1 MDTTTQTTL
10 STAEAMLPQILMAAG
25 AVSGNP
31 AVASA
36 VALAP
41 VAMQILNSAM
51 QIHQAGAMT
60 PEQLAGLFATIGANL
75 KAAHNQWV
83 NITTPPPPVPEISP
97 PTQSDMPDPE
107 LGVTSAA
114 L

>member
-1 MDTTTQTTL
+1 MDTTTQTAL

-51 QIHQAGAMT
+51 QIQQAGAMT

-83 NITTPPPPVPEISP
+83 NITTQPPVPEISP
-97 PTQSDMPDPE
+97 PTQSDMLDPE